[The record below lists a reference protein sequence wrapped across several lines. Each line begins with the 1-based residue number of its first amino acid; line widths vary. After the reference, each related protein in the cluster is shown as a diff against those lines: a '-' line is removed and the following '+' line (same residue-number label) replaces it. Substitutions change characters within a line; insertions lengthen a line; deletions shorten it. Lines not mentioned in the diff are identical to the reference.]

1 MGRHLSNKVRCTFSD
16 GNSGFLRAARAG
28 NLEKVLEYLR
38 SSIDI
43 NTSNAN
49 GLNALHLASKEG
61 HVNIV
66 QELLSRGANVNA
78 ATKKGNTALHI
89 ASLAGQEEVVK
100 LLVKHNANINCQ
112 SQNGFSPLYM
122 AAQENHIEVVKFL
135 LANGANQSLATEDGF
150 TPLAVSL
157 QQGHEKVVAILL
169 ENDSK
174 GSKVRL
180 PALHIAAKKNDT
192 KAAALLLQG
201 DNQPDLNY
209 KSGFTPLHIAAHYG
223 NLEVAQL
230 LISRGADVN
239 YAASQ
244 NITPL
249 HVASKWG
256 KENIVQLLL
265 EKGAQIDV
273 KTKDGLTPLHCA
285 ARSGHDQVVDLL
297 LENGAPFG
305 AKTKNGLSALH
316 MAAQGDHVDAA
327 RILLYYKS
335 TLVDDVSSDYL
346 SPLHVASH
354 CGNFN
359 VAKLLCERRADVN
372 AKALN
377 GFSCLH
383 IACKKNRL
391 KLVELLISNGADLE
405 AKTESGLTCLHVAS
419 FVGSHDIVVYLL
431 QHGANINAT
440 TIRGETPLHLAT
452 RNNQVEIVQTLLH
465 YGASVDMKAKEAQT
479 CLHLAT
485 RLGNIDIV
493 NLLLKANANVD
504 NTTKDGYSSLHIAA
518 KEGHEEIASLLIDHG
533 ANLNLFTK
541 RNFSALHICSKYGNI
556 KVANLLLQKGAK
568 PDCQG
573 KNDLTP
579 LHCAVHY
586 NHGNIALLLLQHAA
600 SPHVTARNGYTP
612 LHIAAKKNTHDIAE
626 MLLEYNSNTNAQS
639 TGGFT
644 PLHLSCQDG
653 HSDMTHLL
661 LAHHANPN
669 IASKCHLTPLHLC
682 AQEDRVKCAEAL
694 VNKNT
699 DIDAQTLSGYT
710 SLHVACHFGQLNM
723 VRYLLQL
730 GANVNIETNLL
741 FTPLHSAAQQGH
753 VMIVKLLLENGA
765 SPNKTNKH
773 GMTALSI
780 AQRLGY
786 ISVVEELKVVT
797 ETTVTS
803 KHELLSEERYKIQ
816 APEISHEE
824 QPLTD
829 SDDEGDMLGDA
840 SSNVHMQYL
849 REGVLMTEAEENKL
863 NQVSLIKEESEYPI
877 LATKD
882 GWNES
887 RDNLH
892 DHQQTPIK
900 IPQTYTADN
909 EIITKPRH
917 GGFLVSFLVD
927 ARGGAMRGCRHSGV
941 RVIIPAKRAS
951 MPTRITCRFVK
962 RDKLTVPP
970 PLNEGDALAARILE
984 VGPVN
989 CKFLGPVIL
998 EIPHFASLRNR
1009 EREIVV
1015 LRSDNGEK
1023 WTEHASPTTD
1033 EAVRDALGD
1042 TIDSEELENLE
1053 ELNSR
1058 RITRIITNDF
1068 PRFFA
1073 LITRLRQEA
1082 NFIDEQ
1088 GGLLTSTIIPKV
1100 QALIPEKALQKRI
1113 RISLHVLP
1121 ISSQLLQRSYG
1132 THVNVSP
1139 IVTVEPRRRKFHK
1152 PITLTIPLP
1161 TKSLSITKQGHQ
1173 RETQQHGNAYTSDS
1187 QTLRLLC
1194 SITGGTHPAQFD
1206 DITGHTPLTFSNECA
1221 TFTTTVSARFWL
1233 VDAQGVPDVLK
1244 LAHEIYREAISVPY
1258 MSRFVVFA
1266 KRNDP
1271 NESLVRVFCITDD
1284 KENKTL
1290 EMQEHFIEIAK
1301 SKEVEVI
1308 NGNAIYLDLQ
1318 SNNLQTIVKTNEQLT
1333 FTFRAF
1339 RENRLPCI
1347 VRIRDQQQE
1356 PTGRLIFSKDNGKL
1370 TTLQQTTSVTM
1381 TNGHVPSNTIID
1393 PQLLQPICNLN
1404 IILPS
1409 YDRDLIENEERI
1421 RALHSAERDSRLE
1434 SWRSDDMYRKGEIRL
1449 TDIARLLGTDWP
1461 ALAAELELT
1470 EEEVTKLMDEYGE
1483 NAALHMLR
1491 YWLKSR
1497 GTEATGNCL
1506 QLALRKIGKEN
1517 IVHNCVF
1524 NIEWVTDAAEKE
1536 VAKARITS
1544 RGGSVDGTTIAGRR
1558 LDEGFESDDE
1568 YERRRH
1574 GRSNIII
1581 NDANRT
1587 RTIIKTITFEESIE
1601 DELGEKKQEKLSSQQ
1616 NLNPQFKQL
1625 EPLKMIKRDLSK
1637 EFLPSSSS
1645 TSSADTIINAKTHEK
1660 RLGERDAP
1668 LHYVDSSKAP
1678 TPASRYGGYYSIYHP
1693 QNYSGSITPLS
1704 CYSHPF
1710 EMIHIESLREKLN
1723 RLTRDKV
1730 DHDDSLGKQ
1739 RSIDLGEGRKTP
1751 TEYPTKKFLPKRD
1764 DFGIVHIAKE
1774 TTPIELDN
1782 EIPSKQTSS
1791 IIDTIVQETPVS
1803 PIKLDS
1809 NKLEEDLSPSQ
1820 QQQSTILTTEQPP
1833 QILDDISPTRTNLP
1847 SQTVPPVGERLVKS
1861 KIIPEQARALAHAL
1875 KHAVVKPLKK
1885 TIATKKMK
1893 SLEIN
1898 TNESQIT
1905 HSLSNPSSMVIE
1917 NSDNIVNETYVDSL
1931 ESISPLTLTPPP
1943 AKPPRHND
1951 ESGSSSSIDIS
1962 SPPIKPPRHFS
1973 LSSNN
1978 NNNNDDGLI
1987 QQTDNVVKKVLNLVD
2002 TFGIISDDD
2011 HDMNIL
2017 RQKSSS
2023 ETYVQQPSNTIEFEN
2038 ENLNNFHSINTFTV
2052 DPARIILNTDS
2063 SLIIKSF
2070 DEPSTT
2076 ISSFHIVSSSYDN
2089 QTPIE
2094 ITQLANHLTENL
2106 FEEIEKEFQRQDQL
2120 KNLKTIINDDRQYL
2134 IDKLST
2140 ESSKSTNNTFR
2151 DNVPLL
2157 PQSLATTHPAS
2168 IQSTTRPLMFVS
2180 LEPSF
2185 NITKTFSPLLDIVTT
2200 KPTPK
2205 ITTSVTVISPPQPEI
2220 SSTITAN
2227 INSDDE
2233 EQLNSS
2239 STLMPNSSIA
2249 SDRSKFLLTSSKESS
2264 IDSNDT
2270 NLSDNAIS
2278 QQLNTGSATPA
2289 RSLLS
2294 DYDNLHG
2301 SYGSLNDDTQQPSLS
2316 LPPVASTSSEIT
2328 PSMPTITNTTA
2339 TTSISTIN
2347 ESFESI
2353 PSSTGTYATAMST
2366 LTNDSTSG
2374 STVQSQQINSYIS
2387 DEDLVES
2394 YEVET
2399 PILTP
2404 LNPFRFS
2411 KASPPIIEVVE
2422 DNSEPADEDDMSF
2435 LNDILEQ
2442 YNHNLY
2448 LQDTL
2453 AKEISDTEQ
2462 ISTDA
2467 NKEVTLAGKGE
2478 EPSPPPSSSSSKK
2491 SSLLFSS
2498 TSPSTNFPS
2507 FSSSHMTTITES
2519 NISPSMT
2526 SQSSILPYQQSNDI
2540 QLKKSIIHEDKK
2552 ILDEQHHTNI
2562 NLQSLTQQRR
2572 LPLPNKLTFE
2582 QNITNLIEN
2591 ESPLL
2596 QSELL
2601 TAEHELSVLR
2611 SRLAV
2616 NEGVTAVTGTI
2627 LKSLKGQFEPHHK
2640 VDIATSPF
2648 DISKTNLSQHSLA
2661 IQTSPMIETLPDI
2674 PESVEIHY
2682 DAQTVKSPYL
2692 LVKTKNSFWI
2702 AQPIPISEAQTHL
2715 KKFSSP
2721 VMKRATVKL
2730 PKAFDQAFLTDSDT
2744 DDEQIITSQSLEDKQ
2759 LNKPIEID
2767 SNISNEVISS
2777 STIIDQSIS
2786 PLNENLLSSTE
2797 KSSEILTENKFD
2809 SQISMEDKQPSE
2821 IKKIRSSSLLRV
2833 EEQFEQFDDKIDE
2846 IYSIIDY
2853 LKNTKLTST
2862 NFNNIYIKINDL
2874 KIIISDI
2881 NLNKQDELR
2890 IEYELDELQNLFHTI
2905 NDNLVNQLH
2914 QQEDYSLIDLFEQ
2927 NVNELRRIINDIKS
2941 KQSNLI
2947 TTTKINESE
2956 IKTDENLQEN
2966 LSQEMIHHDLDWTP
2980 EQMAE
2985 YFQRGPD
2992 GQLLSPRQTYSH
3004 LIPENPVITRDVFF
3018 EGDKSIQEK
3027 RSSHPHLTHLIPEDA
3042 RISADSFYEGDV
3054 NRSLY
3059 QKEKTK
3065 ETIVHDKPLIPEN
3078 PLVSS
3083 DVFYEGDSH
3092 RSMFTERSSLPQMG
3106 SLQPSSIDN
3115 LRSIMSDL
3123 MLAASWSKRPH
3134 KIDEQQIK
3142 QDNEEISAE
3151 SLPKTPVKIDEQQ
3164 MTNNDEEILAESII
3178 ITEQHYPTS
3187 NLCEIV
3193 HEVEHFPLTSSKQIF
3208 DDTTIE
3214 IEERDTISPFTSHSP
3229 IFIHRTILTRQDTE
3243 RWPPDETIIIDEHTN
3258 EEILK
3263 TNELEKIT
3271 HDIRQ
3276 HAENSLNL
3284 FKQRQEIDQQQYQLP
3299 QIIDQQSIIDDNLYD
3314 ESKKQKEEEKD
3325 HIFIEALQQDIQERD
3340 ENEQY
3345 HIEKTWSTDKITEPP
3360 STILT
3365 DEDAQVF
3372 HEPLDEYK
3380 QEQQLNEL
3388 YNAKQQDLHERT
3400 FTDDETFIIR
3410 RPNID
3415 EVKPAEEYEY
3425 RLESK
3430 LASQQLPTDYTRLI
3444 EHEEQPLSPTQTP
3457 IEDKHELE
3465 RRLSFEKRTIESRH
3479 LDEQEEDQYEPT
3491 YETVE
3496 QDRYEPLLTT
3506 QPQFIEHPEVA
3517 IQQKDESE
3525 ERLTI
3530 DKNIPEISE
3539 TGKKHEDE
3547 EPLELAKIAGET
3559 HEPYAYEIEQKPTG
3573 PHIQK
3578 ESPYESDHEEEGE
3591 EYQTHRKS
3599 SDDQVVLESS
3609 RITEEAQYEPSSSF
3623 AATPI
3628 AFHQEIPEVKHEP
3641 EEYYEIKRKL
3651 STDQVIVESPESS
3664 EHEEED
3670 QYEPEVIT
3678 SSDKIRIE
3686 STEAAED
3693 NLEESLAAAAPQL
3706 IEPVKLDTTYTDEE
3720 KDHYETEEKLT
3731 TVEKVLE
3738 STETVPEEEKRYHE
3752 EELLQTEKPAREVH
3766 ETDEYEIEQKATGT
3780 DIRIESP
3787 HESDHEEEEEQ
3798 YKFERKPTD
3807 DQVVLQSSPIIEEDQ
3822 YKASSIFAAVP
3833 ITFLQ
3838 EISEAKHEPEIDY
3851 HTERKLSSEHVVAES
3866 PEISERESEEDQSA
3880 RELRTGY
3887 GRIQLAPAVPF
3898 EQELEEPLQTPEKQ
3912 FVEPAG
3918 LVTTYGDEEKDHYES
3933 EEKLTTIEK
3942 VLESTETVTEEE
3954 KRYHD
3959 EELLQTEKPAREV
3972 HETHKDEFEQKPSGA
3987 DVRIES
3993 PHESDY
3999 EEEEEGQYQSERK
4012 PTDDQIILQS
4022 SPTIQEDQYKASSI
4036 LAAVPIAFQQ
4046 EIHEVK
4052 HEPEVDYHTE
4062 RKLSSEH
4069 VVAESPEIS
4078 EHESEEDQS
4087 ARELRTGY
4095 GRIQLAP
4102 AVPFEQELE
4111 EPLQTSEKQF
4121 IEPAEL
4127 VTIQRDQE
4135 KNEYESKEELLS
4147 DTNIIETPEIIHEEK
4162 RHDDEELLPRE
4173 KPVSEAHETDEYEI
4187 EDKPSGVDIHIESP
4201 HESDNEEEEKR
4212 YESERKPSDDQA
4224 ILESSQITEEALY
4237 EPSSSFAATRIA
4249 FHEEIPEVKHE
4260 PEEYYE
4266 IKRKLS
4272 TEQVIVESPE
4282 SSEHEEEDQYQ
4293 QELVRSSDE
4302 MKIEPTLPVEKE
4314 LEERSLTLQ
4323 QRIIESP
4330 EIDTQHMDEEKD
4342 HYESEEE
4349 LSADKNVIKFPET
4362 VAEQKQYHDEELL
4375 QTEKPAGEV
4384 HETDEYEIEHKP
4396 TGTDIRIES
4405 PHESDYEEEE
4415 EEQYQSERKPTDD
4428 QVALQFSPTIEED
4441 QYKASSILA
4450 AVPIAFHQE
4459 IPEVKHEPE
4468 EYYEIK
4474 RKLSTDQVIVE
4485 SPESSE
4491 HEEEDQYEP
4500 EVITSSDKIRIEST
4514 EAAEVNLEEPLATA
4528 APQLIERVKLGTT
4541 YTDEEKEHYETE
4553 EKLTT
4558 VEKKLE
4564 STETV
4569 TEEENR

>member
-1 MGRHLSNKVRCTFSD
+1 MSTISTKENIKVSITRPSTIKLSSLSETNNPYHHHYQSD

-209 KSGFTPLHIAAHYG
+209 KGGGFVNCTTKSGFTPLHIAAHYG

-256 KENIVQLLL
+256 KANIVQLLL

-354 CGNFN
+354 CGNYN

-419 FVGSHDIVVYLL
+419 FVGSHDIVIYLI
-431 QHGANINAT
+431 QHGANINST

-452 RNNQVEIVQTLLH
+452 RNNQVEIVQTLLRH
-465 YGASVDMKAKEAQT
+465 GASVDMKAKEAQT

-504 NTTKDGYSSLHIAA
+504 STTKDGYSSLHIAA

-626 MLLEYNSNTNAQS
+626 MLLEYNANANAQS

-669 IASKCHLTPLHLC
+669 IPSKCHLTPLHLC

-694 VNKNT
+694 INKNAN
-699 DIDAQTLSGYT
+699 IDAQTLSGYT
-710 SLHVACHFGQLNM
+710 SLHVACHFGQINM

-730 GANVNIETNLL
+730 DANVNIETNLM

-753 VMIVKLLLENGA
+753 VMIVKLLLEHGA

-797 ETTVTS
+797 ETTVAS

-840 SSNVHMQYL
+840 NSNIHMQYL

-892 DHQQTPIK
+892 DQQQQTPIK
-900 IPQTYTADN
+900 TQQTYMADN

-970 PLNEGDALAARILE
+970 PLNEGEALAARVLE
-984 VGPVN
+984 VGPVS

-1009 EREIVV
+1009 EREIIV

-1023 WTEHASPTTD
+1023 WTEHTSPTTD
-1033 EAVRDALGD
+1033 EAVRDVLGD
-1042 TIDSEELENLE
+1042 TVDSEELENLE
-1053 ELNSR
+1053 ELQSR

-1073 LITRLRQEA
+1073 LITRLRQETH
-1082 NFIDEQ
+1082 FIDEQ

-1132 THVNVSP
+1132 TRVNVSP
-1139 IVTVEPRRRKFHK
+1139 IITVEPRRRKFHK

-1161 TKSLSITKQGHQ
+1161 TKSLSTTKQGHQ
-1173 RETQQHGNAYTSDS
+1173 RESDKHGNAYTSDS

-1206 DITGHTPLTFSNECA
+1206 DITGHTPLTFSNDCA

-1244 LAHEIYREAISVPY
+1244 LAHEIYREATSVPY

-1290 EMQEHFIEIAK
+1290 EMQEHFVEIAK

-1308 NGNAIYLDLQ
+1308 NGNTIYLDLQ
-1318 SNNLQTIVKTNEQLT
+1318 SNNLQPIIKTNEQLT
-1333 FTFRAF
+1333 FVFRAF

-1356 PTGRLIFSKDNGKL
+1356 PVGRLIFSKDNGKL
-1370 TTLQQTTSVTM
+1370 TPLQRTISNTM
-1381 TNGHVPSNTIID
+1381 TNGHIPSNTMVD

-1404 IILPS
+1404 IVLPS
-1409 YDRDLIENEERI
+1409 YDKDLIENEERA
-1421 RALHSAERDSRLE
+1421 RALRSAERDSRLD

-1449 TDIARLLGTDWP
+1449 TDIARLLGTEWP

-1470 EEEVTKLMDEYGE
+1470 EEEVTKLMDEFGE

-1497 GTEATGNCL
+1497 GTDATGNCL
-1506 QLALRKIGKEN
+1506 QQALRKIGKEN
-1517 IVHNCVF
+1517 IVQNCVF

-1536 VAKARITS
+1536 VAKARLTS
-1544 RGGSVDGTTIAGRR
+1544 RGGSVEGIPVGGRR

-1581 NDANRT
+1581 NDTNQIY
-1587 RTIIKTITFEESIE
+1587 TIIKTITFEESIE
-1601 DELGEKKQEKLSSQQ
+1601 DELGEKKQEKISSQQ
-1616 NLNPQFKQL
+1616 SLSPQFKQL

-1637 EFLPSSSS
+1637 DFLPSSSS
-1645 TSSADTIINAKTHEK
+1645 TSSADTIINAKIHEK
-1660 RLGERDAP
+1660 RLGERDGP
-1668 LHYVDSSKAP
+1668 LHYVDSSKVP
-1678 TPASRYGGYYSIYHP
+1678 TPGSRYGGYYSIYHP

-1704 CYSHPF
+1704 CYAHPF

-1739 RSIDLGEGRKTP
+1739 RSIDHSEGRKTP
-1751 TEYPTKKFLPKRD
+1751 TEYPTRRSFRKRD

-1782 EIPSKQTSS
+1782 EISSTKPSSVM
-1791 IIDTIVQETPVS
+1791 DAIVQEMPIS

-1809 NKLEEDLSPSQ
+1809 NKLDEDLQQQQ
-1820 QQQSTILTTEQPP
+1820 QQQSTIITTEEPP
-1833 QILDDISPTRTNLP
+1833 QTLDDTSPTRTNLP
-1847 SQTVPPVGERLVKS
+1847 SQTVTPVGERLIKS

-1893 SLEIN
+1893 SLDIN
-1898 TNESQIT
+1898 TNESPIT
-1905 HSLSNPSSMVIE
+1905 QSLTNRSSIISE
-1917 NSDNIVNETYVDSL
+1917 NSDNIVNETSVDSY
-1931 ESISPLTLTPPP
+1931 ESINPLALTPPP

-1951 ESGSSSSIDIS
+1951 ESGSSSSIEIN

-1978 NNNNDDGLI
+1978 NNDDDGLI

-2002 TFGIISDDD
+2002 TFGIISDND
-2011 HDMNIL
+2011 HNMNIL
-2017 RQKSSS
+2017 RQSSS
-2023 ETYVQQPSNTIEFEN
+2023 SSSQINAQQQQQQQPTNIVEYEN
-2038 ENLNNFHSINTFTV
+2038 ENLNNFHTINTFTV
-2052 DPARIILNTDS
+2052 DPTRVILQTDS
-2063 SLIIKSF
+2063 SLKTKSF
-2070 DEPSTT
+2070 DEST
-2076 ISSFHIVSSSYDN
+2076 IKKSLFPILSSPSSSSSSNDN

-2094 ITQLANHLTENL
+2094 ITQIANNLTDNI
-2106 FEEIEKEFQRQDQL
+2106 FEDIEKKFEKQNQSNNF
-2120 KNLKTIINDDRQYL
+2120 NIIINNNRQNL
-2134 IDKLST
+2134 LDKLSMQ
-2140 ESSKSTNNTFR
+2140 SSNNIFR
-2151 DNVPLL
+2151 HNTPLL
-2157 PQSLATTHPAS
+2157 PQSLALTHPAS

-2180 LEPSF
+2180 HEPSY
-2185 NITKTFSPLLDIVTT
+2185 NITKTISPLLDIVTT
-2200 KPTPK
+2200 KSIPK
-2205 ITTSVTVISPPQPEI
+2205 ITTSVTVVSPPQPEI
-2220 SSTITAN
+2220 SSIITTN

-2239 STLMPNSSIA
+2239 STLIPNSSIA

-2301 SYGSLNDDTQQPSLS
+2301 SYGSLNDDTQQPLSS
-2316 LPPVASTSSEIT
+2316 LPSASSASSEAIS
-2328 PSMPTITNTTA
+2328 SMPTSSTTTTTA
-2339 TTSISTIN
+2339 AAAVVPTISMSTIN
-2347 ESFESI
+2347 ESFESL
-2353 PSSTGTYATAMST
+2353 PSLSTETYVTAMNT
-2366 LTNDSTSG
+2366 LTNNTPSG
-2374 STVQSQQINSYIS
+2374 STILTQRINSYIS

-2394 YEVET
+2394 HDIET
-2399 PILTP
+2399 PTLTSI
-2404 LNPFRFS
+2404 NPFRFY

-2422 DNSEPADEDDMSF
+2422 DNSEPVDEDDMSF
-2435 LNDILEQ
+2435 LNDVLEQ
-2442 YNHNLY
+2442 YNQNLY
-2448 LQDTL
+2448 LQDTHG
-2453 AKEISDTEQ
+2453 KNISDTEQ
-2462 ISTDA
+2462 ISTDV
-2467 NKEVTLAGKGE
+2467 NKEVTLADKGE
-2478 EPSPPPSSSSSKK
+2478 EEPPSSSSKT

-2498 TSPSTNFPS
+2498 TSPSTNLPS
-2507 FSSSHMTTITES
+2507 FSSSHMTTTITES
-2519 NISPSMT
+2519 NILPSMT
-2526 SQSSILPYQQSNDI
+2526 SQSSTLPHQQRNDI
-2540 QLKKSIIHEDKK
+2540 QSPIH
-2552 ILDEQHHTNI
+2552 H
-2562 NLQSLTQQRR
+2562 RR

-2640 VDIATSPF
+2640 VDMATSPF
-2648 DISKTNLSQHSLA
+2648 DISKHNLFQHSLA
-2661 IQTSPMIETLPDI
+2661 IQTSPMIEGLPDI

-2682 DAQTVKSPYL
+2682 DAQTIKSPYL
-2692 LVKTKNSFWI
+2692 LVKTKNSYWI
-2702 AQPIPISEAQTHL
+2702 AQPIPVSEAQTRL

-2730 PKAFDQAFLTDSDT
+2730 PKAFDQALFSDSDT
-2744 DDEQIITSQSLEDKQ
+2744 DDEQFIIDKSLEIDNNISNEIIPSTIIEESISPSNKNLLSPTEESSSILIENKLDNQISIEDKQ
-2759 LNKPIEID
+2759 L
-2767 SNISNEVISS
+2767 
-2777 STIIDQSIS
+2777 
-2786 PLNENLLSSTE
+2786 LSSDIKE
-2797 KSSEILTENKFD
+2797 
-2809 SQISMEDKQPSE
+2809 QISE
-2821 IKKIRSSSLLRV
+2821 IKKIRSSSLLKI

-2846 IYSIIDY
+2846 IYSVIDY

-2862 NFNNIYIKINDL
+2862 DFNNIYTKINDL
-2874 KIIISDI
+2874 KTITSDM

-2890 IEYELDELQNLFHTI
+2890 IEYELDELQNLFYTI
-2905 NDNLVNQLH
+2905 NDNLINHIQ

-2941 KQSNLI
+2941 KQSNLTTTTTT
-2947 TTTKINESE
+2947 TTTKTNESE
-2956 IKTDENLQEN
+2956 IKLDENLQDN
-2966 LSQEMIHHDLDWTP
+2966 LSEQVIHHDLDWTP

-2985 YFQRGPD
+2985 YFQRAPD
-2992 GQLLSPRQTYSH
+2992 GQLLSSKQIHPH
-3004 LIPENPVITRDVFF
+3004 LIPESPVITRDVFF
-3018 EGDKSIQEK
+3018 EGDKPIQEK
-3027 RSSHPHLTHLIPEDA
+3027 RLSHPHLIPEDA
-3042 RISADSFYEGDV
+3042 RISADSFYEGDIH
-3054 NRSLY
+3054 RSLY
-3059 QKEKTK
+3059 HTEKAK
-3065 ETIVHDKPLIPEN
+3065 ETIVHDQPLIPES
-3078 PLVSS
+3078 PLISS
-3083 DVFYEGDSH
+3083 DVFYEGDSQ
-3092 RSMFTERSSLPQMG
+3092 RSLFIERPSLPQMD
-3106 SLQPSSIDN
+3106 STQPSSIDN

-3123 MLAASWSKRPH
+3123 MLLASWSKKPNI
-3134 KIDEQQIK
+3134 IDEQEIK
-3142 QDNEEISAE
+3142 R
-3151 SLPKTPVKIDEQQ
+3151 P
-3164 MTNNDEEILAESII
+3164 DEEILAESFIT
-3178 ITEQHYPTS
+3178 TEQNYPTS
-3187 NLCEIV
+3187 KLCEIV
-3193 HEVEHFPLTSSKQIF
+3193 HEIENFPLTSSKQKFNDSI
-3208 DDTTIE
+3208 IE
-3214 IEERDTISPFTSHSP
+3214 MEERDTISPFTSQSP
-3229 IFIHRTILTRQDTE
+3229 IVIHRAIVTRQDTE
-3243 RWPPDETIIIDEHTN
+3243 RWPQDETIIIN
-3258 EEILK
+3258 EQ

-3271 HDIRQ
+3271 RDIRQ
-3276 HAENSLNL
+3276 HGENLL
-3284 FKQRQEIDQQQYQLP
+3284 KQRKEIDEQQNQLS
-3299 QIIDQQSIIDDNLYD
+3299 QIIDDNLYD
-3314 ESKKQKEEEKD
+3314 KSKKQIEEQKD
-3325 HIFIEALQQDIQERD
+3325 QILIETSQEDIEQRD

-3345 HIEKTWSTDKITEPP
+3345 QIEKTWSTDKITEPP
-3360 STILT
+3360 STIPT
-3365 DEDAQVF
+3365 DYDIETLHKPLEEYQQ
-3372 HEPLDEYK
+3372 EPKPSELHISK
-3380 QEQQLNEL
+3380 QEDQYEP
-3388 YNAKQQDLHERT
+3388 T
-3400 FTDDETFIIR
+3400 FTADETLITH
-3410 RPNID
+3410 RPEID
-3415 EVKPAEEYEY
+3415 EEQPTAEYDY
-3425 RLESK
+3425 QLESK
-3430 LASQQLPTDYTRLI
+3430 LGSEQLPTDSTRFS
-3444 EHEEQPLSPTQTP
+3444 EKEEQSLSSIHIPT
-3457 IEDKHELE
+3457 EEEYELE
-3465 RRLSFEKRTIESRH
+3465 RRLSFEERTTESPN
-3479 LDEQEEDQYEPT
+3479 LSEQEEDQYERK

-3496 QDRYEPLLTT
+3496 QDRYELLKTS
-3506 QPQFIEHPEVA
+3506 QQQFIEHPPEVDIQHKDEKEDHYQFEEKILTDA
-3517 IQQKDESE
+3517 NIIEPLETAQKQETSDDEQSLELEKEAGETPEAYEYEIQQTSTRADIHVESPHESEHEEEEERYEPERKPSDDRVVLESSPITEKVQYEPSSTFAAVPIAFHQQIHEVKHEPEEQYQIEQKLGTKPVIVESPEVSEHEQEEEEEEVEQYEPESITSSDKIHIESTEITEQDRYEPLLTSDQEFIETPELRTSYTEEKEDHYESE
-3525 ERLTI
+3525 EELTT
-3530 DKNIPEISE
+3530 DEIIVESLGTVE
-3539 TGKKHEDE
+3539 EEERSHDE
-3547 EPLELAKIAGET
+3547 EPSEHKKVAAEVHQT
-3559 HEPYAYEIEQKPTG
+3559 DEYEIEQKPTSVDI
-3573 PHIQK
+3573 HI
-3578 ESPYESDHEEEGE
+3578 ESPHESDHEEEE
-3591 EYQTHRKS
+3591 EEQYQLERKPS
-3599 SDDQVVLESS
+3599 HDKVVLESS
-3609 RITEEAQYEPSSSF
+3609 PITEEAQYEP
-3623 AATPI
+3623 
-3628 AFHQEIPEVKHEP
+3628 
-3641 EEYYEIKRKL
+3641 
-3651 STDQVIVESPESS
+3651 ES
-3664 EHEEED
+3664 
-3670 QYEPEVIT
+3670 IT
-3678 SSDKIRIE
+3678 SSEKIEIKP
-3686 STEAAED
+3686 TETTEQDRYEPLLTSDRQLMEFAE
-3693 NLEESLAAAAPQL
+3693 LRTS
-3706 IEPVKLDTTYTDEE
+3706 YTDEKE
-3720 KDHYETEEKLT
+3720 DYYETEEELT
-3731 TVEKVLE
+3731 TDKIIAEFP
-3738 STETVPEEEKRYHE
+3738 ETVEEEE
-3752 EELLQTEKPAREVH
+3752 ETFHDKVAGEIH
-3766 ETDEYEIEQKATGT
+3766 ETDEYEVERKPTGA
-3780 DIRIESP
+3780 DIHVESP

-3798 YKFERKPTD
+3798 YKPERKPSG
-3807 DQVVLQSSPIIEEDQ
+3807 DQVV
-3822 YKASSIFAAVP
+3822 V
-3833 ITFLQ
+3833 
-3838 EISEAKHEPEIDY
+3838 
-3851 HTERKLSSEHVVAES
+3851 
-3866 PEISERESEEDQSA
+3866 
-3880 RELRTGY
+3880 
-3887 GRIQLAPAVPF
+3887 
-3898 EQELEEPLQTPEKQ
+3898 
-3912 FVEPAG
+3912 
-3918 LVTTYGDEEKDHYES
+3918 ES
-3933 EEKLTTIEK
+3933 EEKLEK
-3942 VLESTETVTEEE
+3942 DQYEQASS
-3954 KRYHD
+3954 
-3959 EELLQTEKPAREV
+3959 
-3972 HETHKDEFEQKPSGA
+3972 FEQVP
-3987 DVRIES
+3987 
-3993 PHESDY
+3993 
-3999 EEEEEGQYQSERK
+3999 
-4012 PTDDQIILQS
+4012 
-4022 SPTIQEDQYKASSI
+4022 
-4036 LAAVPIAFQQ
+4036 AAFHQQ
-4046 EIHEVK
+4046 IHE
-4052 HEPEVDYHTE
+4052 
-4062 RKLSSEH
+4062 
-4069 VVAESPEIS
+4069 
-4078 EHESEEDQS
+4078 
-4087 ARELRTGY
+4087 
-4095 GRIQLAP
+4095 IQ
-4102 AVPFEQELE
+4102 Q
-4111 EPLQTSEKQF
+4111 
-4121 IEPAEL
+4121 
-4127 VTIQRDQE
+4127 
-4135 KNEYESKEELLS
+4135 
-4147 DTNIIETPEIIHEEK
+4147 
-4162 RHDDEELLPRE
+4162 
-4173 KPVSEAHETDEYEI
+4173 
-4187 EDKPSGVDIHIESP
+4187 
-4201 HESDNEEEEKR
+4201 
-4212 YESERKPSDDQA
+4212 
-4224 ILESSQITEEALY
+4224 
-4237 EPSSSFAATRIA
+4237 
-4249 FHEEIPEVKHE
+4249 E
-4260 PEEYYE
+4260 PEEEYQIE
-4266 IKRKLS
+4266 RKLS
-4272 TEQVIVESPE
+4272 TEQVMVESPE
-4282 SSEHEEEDQYQ
+4282 VSEHEQEE
-4293 QELVRSSDE
+4293 
-4302 MKIEPTLPVEKE
+4302 
-4314 LEERSLTLQ
+4314 
-4323 QRIIESP
+4323 
-4330 EIDTQHMDEEKD
+4330 
-4342 HYESEEE
+4342 
-4349 LSADKNVIKFPET
+4349 
-4362 VAEQKQYHDEELL
+4362 
-4375 QTEKPAGEV
+4375 
-4384 HETDEYEIEHKP
+4384 
-4396 TGTDIRIES
+4396 
-4405 PHESDYEEEE
+4405 
-4415 EEQYQSERKPTDD
+4415 
-4428 QVALQFSPTIEED
+4428 
-4441 QYKASSILA
+4441 
-4450 AVPIAFHQE
+4450 
-4459 IPEVKHEPE
+4459 
-4468 EYYEIK
+4468 
-4474 RKLSTDQVIVE
+4474 
-4485 SPESSE
+4485 
-4491 HEEEDQYEP
+4491 EEEDQYES
-4500 EVITSSDKIRIEST
+4500 ELRTSSDNIQIQPVVSVEKER
-4514 EAAEVNLEEPLATA
+4514 EEPL
-4528 APQLIERVKLGTT
+4528 L
-4541 YTDEEKEHYETE
+4541 
-4553 EKLTT
+4553 
-4558 VEKKLE
+4558 
-4564 STETV
+4564 
-4569 TEEENR
+4569 

>member
-1 MGRHLSNKVRCTFSD
+1 MTVSD

-209 KSGFTPLHIAAHYG
+209 KGGGFVNCTTKSGFTPLHIAAHYG

-256 KENIVQLLL
+256 KENIVRLLL

-285 ARSGHDQVVDLL
+285 ARSGHEQVVDLL

-335 TLVDDVSSDYL
+335 SLVDDVSSDYL

-354 CGNFN
+354 CGNYN
-359 VAKLLCERRADVN
+359 VAKVLCERNADVN

-440 TIRGETPLHLAT
+440 TVRGETPLHLAT

-626 MLLEYNSNTNAQS
+626 MLLEYNANTNAQS

-694 VNKNT
+694 VNKNAN
-699 DIDAQTLSGYT
+699 IDAQTLSGYT
-710 SLHVACHFGQLNM
+710 SLHVACHFGQINM
-723 VRYLLQL
+723 VRYLLEL
-730 GANVNIETNLL
+730 GANVNIETNLM

-863 NQVSLIKEESEYPI
+863 NQTSLIKEESEYPM

-900 IPQTYTADN
+900 TQPTYTADN

-970 PLNEGDALAARILE
+970 PLNEGEALAARVLE

-998 EIPHFASLRNR
+998 EIPHFASLRNH
-1009 EREIVV
+1009 EREIIV

-1023 WTEHASPTTD
+1023 WTEHTSPTTD
-1033 EAVRDALGD
+1033 EAVRDVLGD
-1042 TIDSEELENLE
+1042 TVDSEELENLE
-1053 ELNSR
+1053 ELHSR

-1082 NFIDEQ
+1082 HFIDEQ

-1132 THVNVSP
+1132 TRVNVSP

-1161 TKSLSITKQGHQ
+1161 AKSLSTTKQGHQ
-1173 RETQQHGNAYTSDS
+1173 RESQQHGNAYTSDS

-1206 DITGHTPLTFSNECA
+1206 DITGHTPLTFSNDCA

-1233 VDAQGVPDVLK
+1233 IDGQGVPDVLK
-1244 LAHEIYREAISVPY
+1244 LAHEIYREATSVPY

-1370 TTLQQTTSVTM
+1370 TTLPRTASSTM
-1381 TNGHVPSNTIID
+1381 TNGHVPSNTMID

-1404 IILPS
+1404 IVLPS
-1409 YDRDLIENEERI
+1409 YDRDLIENEERM

-1449 TDIARLLGTDWP
+1449 TDIARLLGSDWP

-1497 GTEATGNCL
+1497 GPDATGNCL
-1506 QLALRKIGKEN
+1506 QQALRKIGKEN
-1517 IVHNCVF
+1517 IVQNCVF

-1536 VAKARITS
+1536 VAKARLTS
-1544 RGGSVDGTTIAGRR
+1544 RGGSIDGTTTGGRR

-1581 NDANRT
+1581 NDTIRP
-1587 RTIIKTITFEESIE
+1587 RTIIKTITFEETIE
-1601 DELGEKKQEKLSSQQ
+1601 DELGEKKQEKISSQQ
-1616 NLNPQFKQL
+1616 ILNPQFKQL

-1637 EFLPSSSS
+1637 DFLPSSSS
-1645 TSSADTIINAKTHEK
+1645 TSSADTIINTKIHEK
-1660 RLGERDAP
+1660 RLGERDGP
-1668 LHYVDSSKAP
+1668 LHYVDSSKVP

-1693 QNYSGSITPLS
+1693 PNYSGSITPLS

-1739 RSIDLGEGRKTP
+1739 RSIDLSEGRKTP
-1751 TEYPTKKFLPKRD
+1751 TEYPTRKHLPKRD

-1774 TTPIELDN
+1774 ATPIEFDY
-1782 EIPSKQTSS
+1782 EIPSTKTLSAM
-1791 IIDTIVQETPVS
+1791 DTVVQETPVS
-1803 PIKLDS
+1803 SIKLDAK
-1809 NKLEEDLSPSQ
+1809 KLDEDVPQKQ
-1820 QQQSTILTTEQPP
+1820 QQQQQESTIITTEQPT
-1833 QILDDISPTRTNLP
+1833 QILDDTSPTRTNLP
-1847 SQTVPPVGERLVKS
+1847 SQTVTPVGERLIKS

-1893 SLEIN
+1893 SFEMN
-1898 TNESQIT
+1898 TNEPQIT
-1905 HSLSNPSSMVIE
+1905 HSLSTPSSMIIE

-1931 ESISPLTLTPPP
+1931 ESISPLALTPPP

-1962 SPPIKPPRHFS
+1962 SPPTKPPRHFS
-1973 LSSNN
+1973 LSSTNN
-1978 NNNNDDGLI
+1978 NDDDGLI

-2002 TFGIISDDD
+2002 TFGIISDND

-2017 RQKSSS
+2017 RQTSPS
-2023 ETYVQQPSNTIEFEN
+2023 ETYVQQQQPSTIDEFEN
-2038 ENLNNFHSINTFTV
+2038 ENLNNFHTINTFTV
-2052 DPARIILNTDS
+2052 DPARIILKTDS
-2063 SLIIKSF
+2063 SLITKSF
-2070 DEPSTT
+2070 DEPSATH
-2076 ISSFHIVSSSYDN
+2076 SSYPIVSSSNDFSFSSNDN
-2089 QTPIE
+2089 KTPIE
-2094 ITQLANHLTENL
+2094 ITQLANNLTENI
-2106 FEEIEKEFQRQDQL
+2106 FEEIEKEFERQEQL
-2120 KNLKTIINDDRQYL
+2120 TNLNTNINNDRQNL

-2140 ESSKSTNNTFR
+2140 QSSKSTNNTFR
-2151 DNVPLL
+2151 DNAPLL
-2157 PQSLATTHPAS
+2157 PQSIATTHPAS

-2185 NITKTFSPLLDIVTT
+2185 NITKTFSPLIDIVTT

-2220 SSTITAN
+2220 SSTITTN

-2249 SDRSKFLLTSSKESS
+2249 SDRSKFLQTSSKESS

-2301 SYGSLNDDTQQPSLS
+2301 SYGSLNDDTQQPIS
-2316 LPPVASTSSEIT
+2316 LPPISAISSEAIS
-2328 PSMPTITNTTA
+2328 SMPTITNPTA
-2339 TTSISTIN
+2339 TTSMSTIN

-2366 LTNDSTSG
+2366 LTNDTTSDST
-2374 STVQSQQINSYIS
+2374 TLTQHINSYIS

-2399 PILTP
+2399 PTLP
-2404 LNPFRFS
+2404 SSNPFRFI

-2442 YNHNLY
+2442 YNHNFH
-2448 LQDTL
+2448 LQDTP
-2453 AKEISDTEQ
+2453 ARHISDTEQ
-2462 ISTDA
+2462 ISTDV
-2467 NKEVTLAGKGE
+2467 NKEV
-2478 EPSPPPSSSSSKK
+2478 
-2491 SSLLFSS
+2491 
-2498 TSPSTNFPS
+2498 
-2507 FSSSHMTTITES
+2507 
-2519 NISPSMT
+2519 
-2526 SQSSILPYQQSNDI
+2526 
-2540 QLKKSIIHEDKK
+2540 
-2552 ILDEQHHTNI
+2552 QH
-2562 NLQSLTQQRR
+2562 
-2572 LPLPNKLTFE
+2572 
-2582 QNITNLIEN
+2582 
-2591 ESPLL
+2591 
-2596 QSELL
+2596 
-2601 TAEHELSVLR
+2601 
-2611 SRLAV
+2611 
-2616 NEGVTAVTGTI
+2616 
-2627 LKSLKGQFEPHHK
+2627 
-2640 VDIATSPF
+2640 
-2648 DISKTNLSQHSLA
+2648 
-2661 IQTSPMIETLPDI
+2661 
-2674 PESVEIHY
+2674 
-2682 DAQTVKSPYL
+2682 
-2692 LVKTKNSFWI
+2692 
-2702 AQPIPISEAQTHL
+2702 
-2715 KKFSSP
+2715 
-2721 VMKRATVKL
+2721 
-2730 PKAFDQAFLTDSDT
+2730 
-2744 DDEQIITSQSLEDKQ
+2744 
-2759 LNKPIEID
+2759 
-2767 SNISNEVISS
+2767 
-2777 STIIDQSIS
+2777 
-2786 PLNENLLSSTE
+2786 
-2797 KSSEILTENKFD
+2797 
-2809 SQISMEDKQPSE
+2809 
-2821 IKKIRSSSLLRV
+2821 
-2833 EEQFEQFDDKIDE
+2833 
-2846 IYSIIDY
+2846 
-2853 LKNTKLTST
+2853 
-2862 NFNNIYIKINDL
+2862 
-2874 KIIISDI
+2874 
-2881 NLNKQDELR
+2881 
-2890 IEYELDELQNLFHTI
+2890 
-2905 NDNLVNQLH
+2905 
-2914 QQEDYSLIDLFEQ
+2914 
-2927 NVNELRRIINDIKS
+2927 
-2941 KQSNLI
+2941 
-2947 TTTKINESE
+2947 
-2956 IKTDENLQEN
+2956 
-2966 LSQEMIHHDLDWTP
+2966 
-2980 EQMAE
+2980 
-2985 YFQRGPD
+2985 
-2992 GQLLSPRQTYSH
+2992 
-3004 LIPENPVITRDVFF
+3004 
-3018 EGDKSIQEK
+3018 
-3027 RSSHPHLTHLIPEDA
+3027 
-3042 RISADSFYEGDV
+3042 
-3054 NRSLY
+3054 
-3059 QKEKTK
+3059 
-3065 ETIVHDKPLIPEN
+3065 
-3078 PLVSS
+3078 
-3083 DVFYEGDSH
+3083 
-3092 RSMFTERSSLPQMG
+3092 
-3106 SLQPSSIDN
+3106 
-3115 LRSIMSDL
+3115 
-3123 MLAASWSKRPH
+3123 
-3134 KIDEQQIK
+3134 
-3142 QDNEEISAE
+3142 
-3151 SLPKTPVKIDEQQ
+3151 
-3164 MTNNDEEILAESII
+3164 
-3178 ITEQHYPTS
+3178 
-3187 NLCEIV
+3187 
-3193 HEVEHFPLTSSKQIF
+3193 
-3208 DDTTIE
+3208 
-3214 IEERDTISPFTSHSP
+3214 
-3229 IFIHRTILTRQDTE
+3229 
-3243 RWPPDETIIIDEHTN
+3243 
-3258 EEILK
+3258 
-3263 TNELEKIT
+3263 
-3271 HDIRQ
+3271 
-3276 HAENSLNL
+3276 
-3284 FKQRQEIDQQQYQLP
+3284 
-3299 QIIDQQSIIDDNLYD
+3299 
-3314 ESKKQKEEEKD
+3314 
-3325 HIFIEALQQDIQERD
+3325 
-3340 ENEQY
+3340 
-3345 HIEKTWSTDKITEPP
+3345 
-3360 STILT
+3360 
-3365 DEDAQVF
+3365 
-3372 HEPLDEYK
+3372 
-3380 QEQQLNEL
+3380 
-3388 YNAKQQDLHERT
+3388 
-3400 FTDDETFIIR
+3400 
-3410 RPNID
+3410 
-3415 EVKPAEEYEY
+3415 
-3425 RLESK
+3425 
-3430 LASQQLPTDYTRLI
+3430 
-3444 EHEEQPLSPTQTP
+3444 
-3457 IEDKHELE
+3457 
-3465 RRLSFEKRTIESRH
+3465 
-3479 LDEQEEDQYEPT
+3479 
-3491 YETVE
+3491 
-3496 QDRYEPLLTT
+3496 
-3506 QPQFIEHPEVA
+3506 
-3517 IQQKDESE
+3517 
-3525 ERLTI
+3525 
-3530 DKNIPEISE
+3530 
-3539 TGKKHEDE
+3539 
-3547 EPLELAKIAGET
+3547 
-3559 HEPYAYEIEQKPTG
+3559 
-3573 PHIQK
+3573 
-3578 ESPYESDHEEEGE
+3578 
-3591 EYQTHRKS
+3591 
-3599 SDDQVVLESS
+3599 
-3609 RITEEAQYEPSSSF
+3609 
-3623 AATPI
+3623 
-3628 AFHQEIPEVKHEP
+3628 
-3641 EEYYEIKRKL
+3641 
-3651 STDQVIVESPESS
+3651 
-3664 EHEEED
+3664 
-3670 QYEPEVIT
+3670 
-3678 SSDKIRIE
+3678 
-3686 STEAAED
+3686 
-3693 NLEESLAAAAPQL
+3693 
-3706 IEPVKLDTTYTDEE
+3706 
-3720 KDHYETEEKLT
+3720 
-3731 TVEKVLE
+3731 
-3738 STETVPEEEKRYHE
+3738 
-3752 EELLQTEKPAREVH
+3752 
-3766 ETDEYEIEQKATGT
+3766 
-3780 DIRIESP
+3780 
-3787 HESDHEEEEEQ
+3787 
-3798 YKFERKPTD
+3798 
-3807 DQVVLQSSPIIEEDQ
+3807 
-3822 YKASSIFAAVP
+3822 
-3833 ITFLQ
+3833 
-3838 EISEAKHEPEIDY
+3838 
-3851 HTERKLSSEHVVAES
+3851 
-3866 PEISERESEEDQSA
+3866 
-3880 RELRTGY
+3880 
-3887 GRIQLAPAVPF
+3887 
-3898 EQELEEPLQTPEKQ
+3898 
-3912 FVEPAG
+3912 
-3918 LVTTYGDEEKDHYES
+3918 
-3933 EEKLTTIEK
+3933 
-3942 VLESTETVTEEE
+3942 
-3954 KRYHD
+3954 
-3959 EELLQTEKPAREV
+3959 
-3972 HETHKDEFEQKPSGA
+3972 
-3987 DVRIES
+3987 
-3993 PHESDY
+3993 
-3999 EEEEEGQYQSERK
+3999 
-4012 PTDDQIILQS
+4012 
-4022 SPTIQEDQYKASSI
+4022 
-4036 LAAVPIAFQQ
+4036 
-4046 EIHEVK
+4046 
-4052 HEPEVDYHTE
+4052 
-4062 RKLSSEH
+4062 
-4069 VVAESPEIS
+4069 
-4078 EHESEEDQS
+4078 
-4087 ARELRTGY
+4087 
-4095 GRIQLAP
+4095 
-4102 AVPFEQELE
+4102 
-4111 EPLQTSEKQF
+4111 
-4121 IEPAEL
+4121 
-4127 VTIQRDQE
+4127 
-4135 KNEYESKEELLS
+4135 
-4147 DTNIIETPEIIHEEK
+4147 
-4162 RHDDEELLPRE
+4162 
-4173 KPVSEAHETDEYEI
+4173 
-4187 EDKPSGVDIHIESP
+4187 
-4201 HESDNEEEEKR
+4201 
-4212 YESERKPSDDQA
+4212 
-4224 ILESSQITEEALY
+4224 
-4237 EPSSSFAATRIA
+4237 
-4249 FHEEIPEVKHE
+4249 
-4260 PEEYYE
+4260 
-4266 IKRKLS
+4266 
-4272 TEQVIVESPE
+4272 
-4282 SSEHEEEDQYQ
+4282 
-4293 QELVRSSDE
+4293 
-4302 MKIEPTLPVEKE
+4302 
-4314 LEERSLTLQ
+4314 
-4323 QRIIESP
+4323 
-4330 EIDTQHMDEEKD
+4330 
-4342 HYESEEE
+4342 
-4349 LSADKNVIKFPET
+4349 
-4362 VAEQKQYHDEELL
+4362 
-4375 QTEKPAGEV
+4375 
-4384 HETDEYEIEHKP
+4384 
-4396 TGTDIRIES
+4396 
-4405 PHESDYEEEE
+4405 
-4415 EEQYQSERKPTDD
+4415 
-4428 QVALQFSPTIEED
+4428 
-4441 QYKASSILA
+4441 
-4450 AVPIAFHQE
+4450 
-4459 IPEVKHEPE
+4459 
-4468 EYYEIK
+4468 
-4474 RKLSTDQVIVE
+4474 
-4485 SPESSE
+4485 
-4491 HEEEDQYEP
+4491 
-4500 EVITSSDKIRIEST
+4500 
-4514 EAAEVNLEEPLATA
+4514 
-4528 APQLIERVKLGTT
+4528 
-4541 YTDEEKEHYETE
+4541 
-4553 EKLTT
+4553 
-4558 VEKKLE
+4558 
-4564 STETV
+4564 
-4569 TEEENR
+4569 

>member
-1 MGRHLSNKVRCTFSD
+1 MSTISTKENIKVSITRPSTIKLSSLSETNNPYHHHYQSD

-209 KSGFTPLHIAAHYG
+209 KGGGFVNCTTKSGFTPLHIAAHYG

-256 KENIVQLLL
+256 KANIVQLLL

-354 CGNFN
+354 CGNYN

-419 FVGSHDIVVYLL
+419 FVGSHDIVIYLI
-431 QHGANINAT
+431 QHGANINST

-452 RNNQVEIVQTLLH
+452 RNNQVEIVQTLLRH
-465 YGASVDMKAKEAQT
+465 GASVDMKAKEAQT

-504 NTTKDGYSSLHIAA
+504 STTKDGYSSLHIAA

-626 MLLEYNSNTNAQS
+626 MLLEYNANANAQS

-669 IASKCHLTPLHLC
+669 IPSKCHLTPLHLC

-694 VNKNT
+694 INKNAN
-699 DIDAQTLSGYT
+699 IDAQTLSGYT
-710 SLHVACHFGQLNM
+710 SLHVACHFGQINM

-730 GANVNIETNLL
+730 DANVNIETNLM

-753 VMIVKLLLENGA
+753 VMIVKLLLEHGA

-797 ETTVTS
+797 ETTVAS

-840 SSNVHMQYL
+840 NSNIHMQYL

-892 DHQQTPIK
+892 DQQQQTPIK
-900 IPQTYTADN
+900 TQQTYMADN

-970 PLNEGDALAARILE
+970 PLNEGEALAARVLE
-984 VGPVN
+984 VGPVS

-1009 EREIVV
+1009 EREIIV

-1023 WTEHASPTTD
+1023 WTEHTSPTTD
-1033 EAVRDALGD
+1033 EAVRDVLGD
-1042 TIDSEELENLE
+1042 TVDSEELENLE
-1053 ELNSR
+1053 ELQSR

-1073 LITRLRQEA
+1073 LITRLRQETH
-1082 NFIDEQ
+1082 FIDEQ

-1132 THVNVSP
+1132 TRVNVSP
-1139 IVTVEPRRRKFHK
+1139 IITVEPRRRKFHK

-1161 TKSLSITKQGHQ
+1161 TKSLSTTKQGHQ
-1173 RETQQHGNAYTSDS
+1173 RESDKHGNAYTSDS

-1206 DITGHTPLTFSNECA
+1206 DITGHTPLTFSNDCA

-1244 LAHEIYREAISVPY
+1244 LAHEIYREATSVPY

-1290 EMQEHFIEIAK
+1290 EMQEHFVEIAK

-1308 NGNAIYLDLQ
+1308 NGNTIYLDLQ
-1318 SNNLQTIVKTNEQLT
+1318 SNNLQPIIKTNEQLT
-1333 FTFRAF
+1333 FVFRAF

-1356 PTGRLIFSKDNGKL
+1356 PVGRLIFSKDNGKL
-1370 TTLQQTTSVTM
+1370 TPLQRTISNTM
-1381 TNGHVPSNTIID
+1381 TNGHIPSNTMVD

-1404 IILPS
+1404 IVLPS
-1409 YDRDLIENEERI
+1409 YDKDLIENEERA
-1421 RALHSAERDSRLE
+1421 RALRSAERDSRLD

-1449 TDIARLLGTDWP
+1449 TDIARLLGTEWP

-1470 EEEVTKLMDEYGE
+1470 EEEVTKLMDEFGE

-1497 GTEATGNCL
+1497 GTDATGNCL
-1506 QLALRKIGKEN
+1506 QQALRKIGKEN
-1517 IVHNCVF
+1517 IVQNCVF

-1536 VAKARITS
+1536 VAKARLTS
-1544 RGGSVDGTTIAGRR
+1544 RGGSVEGIPVGGRR

-1581 NDANRT
+1581 NDTNQIY
-1587 RTIIKTITFEESIE
+1587 TIIKTITFEESIE
-1601 DELGEKKQEKLSSQQ
+1601 DELGEKKQEKISSQQ
-1616 NLNPQFKQL
+1616 SLSPQFKQL

-1637 EFLPSSSS
+1637 DFLPSSSS
-1645 TSSADTIINAKTHEK
+1645 TSSADTIINAKIHEK
-1660 RLGERDAP
+1660 RLGERDGP
-1668 LHYVDSSKAP
+1668 LHYVDSSKVP
-1678 TPASRYGGYYSIYHP
+1678 TPGSRYGGYYSIYHP

-1704 CYSHPF
+1704 CYAHPF

-1739 RSIDLGEGRKTP
+1739 RSIDHSEGRKTP
-1751 TEYPTKKFLPKRD
+1751 TEYPTRRSFRKRD

-1782 EIPSKQTSS
+1782 EISSTKPSSVM
-1791 IIDTIVQETPVS
+1791 DAIVQEMPIS

-1809 NKLEEDLSPSQ
+1809 NKLDEDLQQQQ
-1820 QQQSTILTTEQPP
+1820 QQQSTIITTEEPP
-1833 QILDDISPTRTNLP
+1833 QTLDDTSPTRTNLP
-1847 SQTVPPVGERLVKS
+1847 SQTVTPVGERLIKS

-1893 SLEIN
+1893 SLDIN
-1898 TNESQIT
+1898 TNESPIT
-1905 HSLSNPSSMVIE
+1905 QSLTNRSSIISE
-1917 NSDNIVNETYVDSL
+1917 NSDNIVNETSVDSY
-1931 ESISPLTLTPPP
+1931 ESINPLALTPPP

-1951 ESGSSSSIDIS
+1951 ESGSSSSIEIN

-1978 NNNNDDGLI
+1978 NNDDDGLI

-2002 TFGIISDDD
+2002 TFGIISDND
-2011 HDMNIL
+2011 HNMNIL
-2017 RQKSSS
+2017 RQSSS
-2023 ETYVQQPSNTIEFEN
+2023 SSSQINAQQQQQQPTNIVEYEN
-2038 ENLNNFHSINTFTV
+2038 ENLNNFHTINTFTV
-2052 DPARIILNTDS
+2052 DPTRVILQTDS
-2063 SLIIKSF
+2063 SLKTKSF
-2070 DEPSTT
+2070 DEST
-2076 ISSFHIVSSSYDN
+2076 IKKSLFPILSSSNDN

-2094 ITQLANHLTENL
+2094 ITQIANNLTDNI
-2106 FEEIEKEFQRQDQL
+2106 FEDIEKKFEKQNQSNNF
-2120 KNLKTIINDDRQYL
+2120 NIIINNNRQNL
-2134 IDKLST
+2134 LDKLSMQ
-2140 ESSKSTNNTFR
+2140 SSNNIFR
-2151 DNVPLL
+2151 HNTPLL
-2157 PQSLATTHPAS
+2157 PQSLALTHPAS

-2180 LEPSF
+2180 HEPSY
-2185 NITKTFSPLLDIVTT
+2185 NITKTISPLLDIVTT
-2200 KPTPK
+2200 KSIPK
-2205 ITTSVTVISPPQPEI
+2205 ITTSVTVVSPPQPEI
-2220 SSTITAN
+2220 SSIITTN

-2239 STLMPNSSIA
+2239 STLIPNSSIA

-2301 SYGSLNDDTQQPSLS
+2301 SYGSLNDDTQQPLSS
-2316 LPPVASTSSEIT
+2316 LPSASSASSEAIS
-2328 PSMPTITNTTA
+2328 SMPTSSTTTTTA
-2339 TTSISTIN
+2339 AAAVVPTISMSTIN
-2347 ESFESI
+2347 ESFESL
-2353 PSSTGTYATAMST
+2353 PSLSTETYVTAMNT
-2366 LTNDSTSG
+2366 LTNNTPSG
-2374 STVQSQQINSYIS
+2374 STILTQRINSYIS

-2394 YEVET
+2394 HDIET
-2399 PILTP
+2399 PTLTSI
-2404 LNPFRFS
+2404 NPFRFY

-2422 DNSEPADEDDMSF
+2422 DNSEPVDEDDMSF
-2435 LNDILEQ
+2435 LNDVLEQ
-2442 YNHNLY
+2442 YNQNLY
-2448 LQDTL
+2448 LQDTHG
-2453 AKEISDTEQ
+2453 KNISDTEQ
-2462 ISTDA
+2462 ISTDV
-2467 NKEVTLAGKGE
+2467 NKEVTLADKGE
-2478 EPSPPPSSSSSKK
+2478 EEPPSSSSKT

-2498 TSPSTNFPS
+2498 TSPSTNLPS
-2507 FSSSHMTTITES
+2507 FSSSHMTTTITES
-2519 NISPSMT
+2519 NILPSMT
-2526 SQSSILPYQQSNDI
+2526 SQSSTLPHQQRNDI
-2540 QLKKSIIHEDKK
+2540 QSPIH
-2552 ILDEQHHTNI
+2552 H
-2562 NLQSLTQQRR
+2562 RR

-2640 VDIATSPF
+2640 VDMATSPF
-2648 DISKTNLSQHSLA
+2648 DISKHNLFQHSLA
-2661 IQTSPMIETLPDI
+2661 IQTSPMIEGLPDI

-2682 DAQTVKSPYL
+2682 DAQTIKSPYL
-2692 LVKTKNSFWI
+2692 LVKTKNSYWI
-2702 AQPIPISEAQTHL
+2702 AQPIPVSEAQTRL

-2730 PKAFDQAFLTDSDT
+2730 PKAFDQVLFSDSDT
-2744 DDEQIITSQSLEDKQ
+2744 DDEQFIIDKSLEIDNNISNEIIPSTIIEESISPSNKNLLSPTEESSSILIENKLDNQISIEDKQ
-2759 LNKPIEID
+2759 L
-2767 SNISNEVISS
+2767 
-2777 STIIDQSIS
+2777 
-2786 PLNENLLSSTE
+2786 LSSDIKE
-2797 KSSEILTENKFD
+2797 
-2809 SQISMEDKQPSE
+2809 QISE
-2821 IKKIRSSSLLRV
+2821 IKKIRSSSLLKI

-2846 IYSIIDY
+2846 IYSVIDY

-2862 NFNNIYIKINDL
+2862 DFNNIYTKINDL
-2874 KIIISDI
+2874 KTITSDM

-2890 IEYELDELQNLFHTI
+2890 IEYELDELQNLFYTI
-2905 NDNLVNQLH
+2905 NDNLINHIQ

-2941 KQSNLI
+2941 KQSNLTTTTTT
-2947 TTTKINESE
+2947 TTTKTNESE
-2956 IKTDENLQEN
+2956 IKLDENLQDN
-2966 LSQEMIHHDLDWTP
+2966 LSEQVIHHDLDWTP
-2980 EQMAE
+2980 E
-2985 YFQRGPD
+2985 
-2992 GQLLSPRQTYSH
+2992 
-3004 LIPENPVITRDVFF
+3004 
-3018 EGDKSIQEK
+3018 
-3027 RSSHPHLTHLIPEDA
+3027 
-3042 RISADSFYEGDV
+3042 
-3054 NRSLY
+3054 
-3059 QKEKTK
+3059 
-3065 ETIVHDKPLIPEN
+3065 
-3078 PLVSS
+3078 
-3083 DVFYEGDSH
+3083 
-3092 RSMFTERSSLPQMG
+3092 
-3106 SLQPSSIDN
+3106 
-3115 LRSIMSDL
+3115 
-3123 MLAASWSKRPH
+3123 
-3134 KIDEQQIK
+3134 
-3142 QDNEEISAE
+3142 
-3151 SLPKTPVKIDEQQ
+3151 
-3164 MTNNDEEILAESII
+3164 
-3178 ITEQHYPTS
+3178 
-3187 NLCEIV
+3187 
-3193 HEVEHFPLTSSKQIF
+3193 
-3208 DDTTIE
+3208 
-3214 IEERDTISPFTSHSP
+3214 
-3229 IFIHRTILTRQDTE
+3229 
-3243 RWPPDETIIIDEHTN
+3243 RWPQDETIIIN
-3258 EEILK
+3258 EQ

-3271 HDIRQ
+3271 RDIRQ
-3276 HAENSLNL
+3276 HGENLL
-3284 FKQRQEIDQQQYQLP
+3284 KQRKEIDEQQNQLS
-3299 QIIDQQSIIDDNLYD
+3299 QIIDDNLYD
-3314 ESKKQKEEEKD
+3314 KSKKQIEEQKD
-3325 HIFIEALQQDIQERD
+3325 QILIETSQEDIEQRD

-3345 HIEKTWSTDKITEPP
+3345 QIEKTWSTDKITEPP
-3360 STILT
+3360 STIPT
-3365 DEDAQVF
+3365 DYDIETLHKPLEEYQQ
-3372 HEPLDEYK
+3372 EPKPSELHISK
-3380 QEQQLNEL
+3380 QEDQYEP
-3388 YNAKQQDLHERT
+3388 T
-3400 FTDDETFIIR
+3400 FTADETLITH
-3410 RPNID
+3410 RPEID
-3415 EVKPAEEYEY
+3415 EEQPTAEYDY
-3425 RLESK
+3425 QLESK
-3430 LASQQLPTDYTRLI
+3430 LGSEQLPTDSTRFS
-3444 EHEEQPLSPTQTP
+3444 EKEEQSLSSIHIPT
-3457 IEDKHELE
+3457 EEEYELE
-3465 RRLSFEKRTIESRH
+3465 RRLSFEERTTESPN
-3479 LDEQEEDQYEPT
+3479 LSEQEEDQYERK

-3496 QDRYEPLLTT
+3496 QDRYELLKTS
-3506 QPQFIEHPEVA
+3506 QQQFIEHPPEVDIQHKDEKEDHYQFEEKILTDA
-3517 IQQKDESE
+3517 NIIEPLETAQKQETSDDEQSLELEKEAGETPEAYEYEIQQTSTRADIHVESPHESEHEEEEERYEPERKPSDDRVVLESSPITEKVQYEPSSTFAAVPIAFHQQIHEVKHEPEEQYQIEQKLGTKPVIVESPEVSEHEQEEEEEEEEEVEQYEPESVTSSDKIHIESTEITEQDRYEPLLTSEQEFIETPELRTSYTEEKEDHYESE
-3525 ERLTI
+3525 EELTT
-3530 DKNIPEISE
+3530 DEIIVESLGTVE
-3539 TGKKHEDE
+3539 EEERSHDE
-3547 EPLELAKIAGET
+3547 EPSEHKKVAAEVHQT
-3559 HEPYAYEIEQKPTG
+3559 DEYEIEQKPTSVDI
-3573 PHIQK
+3573 HI
-3578 ESPYESDHEEEGE
+3578 ESPHESDHEEEE
-3591 EYQTHRKS
+3591 EEQYQLERKPS
-3599 SDDQVVLESS
+3599 HDKVVLESS
-3609 RITEEAQYEPSSSF
+3609 PITEEAQYEP
-3623 AATPI
+3623 
-3628 AFHQEIPEVKHEP
+3628 
-3641 EEYYEIKRKL
+3641 
-3651 STDQVIVESPESS
+3651 ES
-3664 EHEEED
+3664 
-3670 QYEPEVIT
+3670 IT
-3678 SSDKIRIE
+3678 SSEKIEIKP
-3686 STEAAED
+3686 TETTEQDRYEPLLTSDRQLMEFAE
-3693 NLEESLAAAAPQL
+3693 LRTS
-3706 IEPVKLDTTYTDEE
+3706 YTDEKE
-3720 KDHYETEEKLT
+3720 DYYETEEELT
-3731 TVEKVLE
+3731 TDKIIAEFP
-3738 STETVPEEEKRYHE
+3738 ETVEEEE
-3752 EELLQTEKPAREVH
+3752 ETFHDKVAGEIH
-3766 ETDEYEIEQKATGT
+3766 ETDEYEVERKPTGA
-3780 DIRIESP
+3780 DIHVESP

-3798 YKFERKPTD
+3798 YKPERKPSG
-3807 DQVVLQSSPIIEEDQ
+3807 DQVV
-3822 YKASSIFAAVP
+3822 V
-3833 ITFLQ
+3833 
-3838 EISEAKHEPEIDY
+3838 
-3851 HTERKLSSEHVVAES
+3851 
-3866 PEISERESEEDQSA
+3866 
-3880 RELRTGY
+3880 
-3887 GRIQLAPAVPF
+3887 
-3898 EQELEEPLQTPEKQ
+3898 
-3912 FVEPAG
+3912 
-3918 LVTTYGDEEKDHYES
+3918 ES
-3933 EEKLTTIEK
+3933 EEKLEK
-3942 VLESTETVTEEE
+3942 DQYEQASS
-3954 KRYHD
+3954 
-3959 EELLQTEKPAREV
+3959 
-3972 HETHKDEFEQKPSGA
+3972 FEQVP
-3987 DVRIES
+3987 
-3993 PHESDY
+3993 
-3999 EEEEEGQYQSERK
+3999 
-4012 PTDDQIILQS
+4012 
-4022 SPTIQEDQYKASSI
+4022 
-4036 LAAVPIAFQQ
+4036 AAFHQQ
-4046 EIHEVK
+4046 IHE
-4052 HEPEVDYHTE
+4052 
-4062 RKLSSEH
+4062 
-4069 VVAESPEIS
+4069 
-4078 EHESEEDQS
+4078 
-4087 ARELRTGY
+4087 
-4095 GRIQLAP
+4095 IQ
-4102 AVPFEQELE
+4102 Q
-4111 EPLQTSEKQF
+4111 
-4121 IEPAEL
+4121 
-4127 VTIQRDQE
+4127 
-4135 KNEYESKEELLS
+4135 
-4147 DTNIIETPEIIHEEK
+4147 
-4162 RHDDEELLPRE
+4162 
-4173 KPVSEAHETDEYEI
+4173 
-4187 EDKPSGVDIHIESP
+4187 
-4201 HESDNEEEEKR
+4201 
-4212 YESERKPSDDQA
+4212 
-4224 ILESSQITEEALY
+4224 
-4237 EPSSSFAATRIA
+4237 
-4249 FHEEIPEVKHE
+4249 E
-4260 PEEYYE
+4260 PEEEYQIE
-4266 IKRKLS
+4266 RKLS
-4272 TEQVIVESPE
+4272 TEQVMVESPE
-4282 SSEHEEEDQYQ
+4282 VSEHEQEEEEEDQYES
-4293 QELVRSSDE
+4293 ELRTSSDN
-4302 MKIEPTLPVEKE
+4302 IQIQPVVLVEKE
-4314 LEERSLTLQ
+4314 REEPLLTSQPRFIEPPEVETLQ
-4323 QRIIESP
+4323 
-4330 EIDTQHMDEEKD
+4330 TDEEKD

-4349 LSADKNVIKFPET
+4349 LTSDKSVIEAPKT
-4362 VAEQKQYHDEELL
+4362 VEEEKTHHDEELL
-4375 QTEKPAGEV
+4375 EEETAAGET
-4384 HETDEYEIEHKP
+4384 HEIDEYK
-4396 TGTDIRIES
+4396 
-4405 PHESDYEEEE
+4405 
-4415 EEQYQSERKPTDD
+4415 
-4428 QVALQFSPTIEED
+4428 IEE
-4441 QYKASSILA
+4441 KT
-4450 AVPIAFHQE
+4450 
-4459 IPEVKHEPE
+4459 
-4468 EYYEIK
+4468 
-4474 RKLSTDQVIVE
+4474 TDV
-4485 SPESSE
+4485 
-4491 HEEEDQYEP
+4491 
-4500 EVITSSDKIRIEST
+4500 
-4514 EAAEVNLEEPLATA
+4514 
-4528 APQLIERVKLGTT
+4528 
-4541 YTDEEKEHYETE
+4541 
-4553 EKLTT
+4553 
-4558 VEKKLE
+4558 
-4564 STETV
+4564 
-4569 TEEENR
+4569 